1 MNEPYVYH
9 KFPYDPGRD
18 NFPGEPTYFAEGL
31 QAQLQ
36 RDMLDN
42 HVKNGELIVPPD
54 SYFAMGDNRDNSLD
68 SRYWGFVP
76 RDNIIGKPLIIYWSY
91 RASTEE
97 LAGASVGSLVS
108 HFVDLAQHFFYAH
121 PVGANAACDSGI
133 SGLAIGGSSAAAEDG
148 IGESLEPFCRR
159 QDCAPSNEGG
169 YPTAHFIIPICDSGD
184 AG

>member
-1 MNEPYVYH
+1 MINRIVYRNGVQLNEPYVYH

-18 NFPGEPTYFAEGL
+18 NFPGEPTGFAEDCRRNCSATCSTTMSRTAKL
-31 QAQLQ
+31 WFL
-36 RDMLDN
+36 
-42 HVKNGELIVPPD
+42 PD

-108 HFVDLAQHFFYAH
+108 HFVDLAQHFFSRTR
-121 PVGANAACDSGI
+121 GIELCTSSGV
-133 SGLAIGGSSAAAEDG
+133 SRFPAGRPSAAAEDRS
-148 IGESLEPFCRR
+148 GESVKYSCVPE
-159 QDCAPSNEGG
+159 
-169 YPTAHFIIPICDSGD
+169 
-184 AG
+184 